1 VLYPERPIELAV
13 RHSVQ
18 NGHPTASPSPQPPA
32 RHLRA
37 RWRLT
42 AGGSPAALSAQLARF
57 GPDVLL
63 DDAPSRP
70 PVAALPEAS
79 GKQPAD
85 LTTPSPMR
93 IAMVAPLAESVP
105 PRLYG
110 GTERVVSV
118 LTEELIKRGHHVTL
132 FASGDSTT
140 SADLVACSPRGLRLD
155 KSVTDYVA
163 YTMTQMGI
171 VYRHAAAF
179 DLVHNHLDYMAF
191 ATARLSATPTITTT
205 HGRLDLP
212 EVRRVYEDFGDQ
224 PLVAISNDQRAYL
237 PRGAWHGTVSNA
249 VDLSLYRF
257 HPDAGDYLVFLGRI
271 SPEKRPDRAIEIAR
285 DVGMRL
291 IIAAKI
297 DAVDRDY
304 YEHAIAPVIRANS
317 SLVEFVGEVN
327 EQEKDALLGG
337 AWAYLFPIDWPEPF
351 GLTMAEAMATG
362 TPVIAYRAGSVP
374 EVVEHGVTGFICD
387 TAAQMA
393 AAVGRVGELSR
404 RACRERVERLFSPA
418 AMADGYEASYRS
430 LLATRELAAGVVSF
444 EEHVLAVSKAAMPRA
459 AV

>member
-1 VLYPERPIELAV
+1 
-13 RHSVQ
+13 
-18 NGHPTASPSPQPPA
+18 
-32 RHLRA
+32 
-37 RWRLT
+37 
-42 AGGSPAALSAQLARF
+42 
-57 GPDVLL
+57 
-63 DDAPSRP
+63 
-70 PVAALPEAS
+70 
-79 GKQPAD
+79 
-85 LTTPSPMR
+85 
-93 IAMVAPLAESVP
+93 MVAPLAESVP

-118 LTEELIKRGHHVTL
+118 LTEELVRRGHRVTL

-140 SADLVACSPRGLRLD
+140 SADLMACSPTGLRLD
-155 KSVTDYVA
+155 PSVTDYVA

-171 VYRHAAAF
+171 VYRHAGAF

-191 ATARLSATPTITTT
+191 ATARLSSTPTITTT

-212 EVRRVYEDFGDQ
+212 EVRRVYDDFHEQ

-237 PRGAWHGTVSNA
+237 PQSAWFGTVSNA
-249 VDLSLYRF
+249 VDLAHYRYR
-257 HPDAGDYLVFLGRI
+257 PDAGDYLVFLGRI

-291 IIAAKI
+291 VIAAKI

-304 YEHAIAPVIRANS
+304 YEHAIAPVIRANP
-317 SLVEFVGEVN
+317 SLIEFVGEVN
-327 EQEKDALLGG
+327 EAEKDALLGG

-374 EVVEHGVTGFICD
+374 EVVEDGVTGFICE
-387 TAAQMA
+387 TAAEMA
-393 AAVGRVGELSR
+393 AAVGRVGDLSR
-404 RACRERVERLFSPA
+404 WACRERVERLFSPA
-418 AMADGYEASYRS
+418 AMADGYEAAYRG
-430 LLATRELAAGVVSF
+430 LLAVGARAAGVISL
-444 EEHVLAVSKAAMPRA
+444 EEHAHAVARASVPLA